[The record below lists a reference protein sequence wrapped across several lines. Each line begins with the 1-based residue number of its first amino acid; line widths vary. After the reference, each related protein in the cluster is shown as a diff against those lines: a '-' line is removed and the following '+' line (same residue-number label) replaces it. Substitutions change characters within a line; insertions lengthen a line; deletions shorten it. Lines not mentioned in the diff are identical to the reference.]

1 MTSLEGNQPIKPA
14 EAIYATMTT
23 EERPPQSAKTTNTST
38 TFAASCDDDDTRD
51 EESNSS
57 GSTVA
62 AIYSTFTKNQKRFII
77 TMTSFAAFISPVSS
91 QIYLP
96 AMSVIAEQYN
106 TTSSQIN
113 LTVTTYMI
121 IQGLAPSFMGN
132 FADIGGRRPAYI
144 LAFTIYAL
152 SNLGLALQ
160 DNYAAL
166 LALRAIQSAG
176 SSATIAIGYGVAA
189 DIASAE
195 ERGKYMGSM
204 SSGVMTALSIGPILG
219 GLLSRGFGW
228 RSVFWFLLIVSGSF
242 LVTYII
248 TMPETSRRLVGD
260 GSIPVPSRWGM
271 SGIQC
276 LSRRRQQKQITSSVE
291 SDEPE
296 KPSQS
301 KKTSGFALFNPFK
314 SLLIFK
320 DKTASINIWHLGLVD
335 AATIA
340 LQTST
345 ANLFGDLYGLDS
357 LKIGLCYL

>member
-1 MTSLEGNQPIKPA
+1 MTSVEGNQLVKPVETVHEMA
-14 EAIYATMTT
+14 P
-23 EERPPQSAKTTNTST
+23 EERPPRSANTTATSM
-38 TFAASCDDDDTRD
+38 TFAASSDDDNTRD
-51 EESNSS
+51 EESNPDSTASS
-57 GSTVA
+57 
-62 AIYSTFTKNQKRFII
+62 IYSVFSKNQKRFII

-96 AMSVIAEQYN
+96 AMSVIADQYHA
-106 TTSSQIN
+106 TTSQIN

-160 DNYAAL
+160 NNYAAL

-189 DIASAE
+189 DIASVG

-228 RSVFWFLLIVSGSF
+228 RSVFWFLLIVSGMF

-248 TMPETSRRLVGD
+248 TMPETSRRLVGN
-260 GSIPVPSRWGM
+260 GSIPLPSRWGM
-271 SGIQC
+271 SGMQC
-276 LSRRRQQKQITSSVE
+276 LSRRRKQKTITPTE
-291 SDEPE
+291 SDDPE

-301 KKTSGFALFNPFK
+301 EKKKSGFALFNPFK

-335 AATIA
+335 SATIA

-345 ANLFGDLYGLDS
+345 ANLFGNLYGLDS

>member
-1 MTSLEGNQPIKPA
+1 MTSLEGNQSVKPVETVHEMA
-14 EAIYATMTT
+14 S
-23 EERPPQSAKTTNTST
+23 EERPPRSANTTATSM
-38 TFAASCDDDDTRD
+38 TFAASSDDDDTPD
-51 EESNSS
+51 EESNPDSTASS
-57 GSTVA
+57 
-62 AIYSTFTKNQKRFII
+62 IYSVFSKNQKRFII

-96 AMSVIAEQYN
+96 AMSVIADQYHA
-106 TTSSQIN
+106 TTSQIN

-160 DNYAAL
+160 NNYAAL

-189 DIASAE
+189 DIASAG

-228 RSVFWFLLIVSGSF
+228 RSVFWFLLIVSGTF
-242 LVTYII
+242 LATYII
-248 TMPETSRRLVGD
+248 TMPETSRRLVGN
-260 GSIPVPSRWGM
+260 GSIPLPSRWGM

-276 LSRRRQQKQITSSVE
+276 LSRGRKQKTITPVE

-301 KKTSGFALFNPFK
+301 EKKKSGFALFNPFK

-335 AATIA
+335 SATIA

-345 ANLFGDLYGLDS
+345 ANLFGDLYGLNS